1 MGGERDLS
9 TLLNTLRP
17 ELRPGHYVFTSTTG
31 DVPTGASP
39 VATVRDE
46 EGLTIVLP
54 RVQADDLGL
63 DYDFV
68 AAWITLR
75 ANSALDAVG
84 LTAAVATRLAKAGIA
99 CNVIAGRHHDHLFV
113 PADRADAALGAL
125 NDLAAQNA

>member
-17 ELRPGHYVFTSTTG
+17 ELHPGHYVFTSTT
-31 DVPTGASP
+31 DVVPTGASP

-54 RVQADDLGL
+54 RDQADDLGL

-68 AAWITLR
+68 ASWITLR

-84 LTAAVATRLAKAGIA
+84 LTATVATRLAKAGIA